1 MKNAGQIMRFTIWRV
16 SPGGSAFQITTAGAT
31 SVKERALEKAQMF
44 NERLLASEPDSEDR
58 FVVRDNAHLGQPELR
73 PMTRDPP
80 I

>member
-1 MKNAGQIMRFTIWRV
+1 MRFTIWRV

-58 FVVRDNAHLGQPELR
+58 FVVRDNRGREFKLPE
-73 PMTRDPP
+73 PEAIVEAEHEKEPA
-80 I
+80 